1 MDHFDIQASVLSVL
15 EAVLKCPVGPD
26 SSRANTPVWDSLKHI
41 EIVFAV
47 EEELGIEFSE
57 EDMAKLNSVARIVDL
72 AAARHA
78 A

>member
-1 MDHFDIQASVLSVL
+1 MDHRDIQASVLSVL
-15 EAVLKCPVGPD
+15 EAVLKCPVGLD
-26 SSRANTPVWDSLKHI
+26 SSRANTPLWDSLKHI

-47 EEELGIEFSE
+47 EDELGIEFSE
-57 EDMAKLNSVARIVDL
+57 EDMATLNSVARIVAL